1 MAGRHKKSRL
11 PVGAG
16 KAAKK
21 KFASSLYMGR
31 KEKAMVCSVCGQ
43 ETYKTYALDGGEL
56 CRDCLLDAAED
67 PQLVE
72 DKLPDFIAQHIKE
85 YVDWVCD
92 TTAGDCYGI
101 QDYVERAK
109 AQAVLEWALRNRDSY
124 LDSARDFRTSRPGEW
139 EDYLENLEGRE

>member
-1 MAGRHKKSRL
+1 MKLTKRKPPPRWH
-11 PVGAG
+11 G
-16 KAAKK
+16 KGGKEK
-21 KFASSLYMGR
+21 GSPPLYMGR

-43 ETYKTYALDGGEL
+43 ESNETYTLEGGEL

-85 YVDWVCD
+85 YVDWVFN
-92 TTAGDCYGI
+92 TTEGDCYGI

-139 EDYLENLEGRE
+139 EDFLEGIA

>member
-1 MAGRHKKSRL
+1 MKLTKRKPPPWWRRKG
-11 PVGAG
+11 G
-16 KAAKK
+16 KEKG
-21 KFASSLYMGR
+21 SPPLYMGR
-31 KEKAMVCSVCGQ
+31 KEKAMVCSICGQ
-43 ETYKTYALDGGEL
+43 ETYKTYALEGGEL

-72 DKLPDFIAQHIKE
+72 EKLPDFIAQHIKE

-92 TTAGDCYGI
+92 TTEEDCYGI

-109 AQAVLEWALRNRDSY
+109 AQAVLEWALRNQDSY

>member
-1 MAGRHKKSRL
+1 M
-11 PVGAG
+11 
-16 KAAKK
+16 
-21 KFASSLYMGR
+21 M
-31 KEKAMVCSVCGQ
+31 CSVCGRDVPM
-43 ETYKTYALDGGEL
+43 TYSLEGGEL
-56 CRDCLLDAAED
+56 CHDCLMDAAED

-92 TTAGDCYGI
+92 TKDGDPYHI

-109 AQAVLEWALRNRDSY
+109 SQAVLEWALRNLDSY

-139 EDYLENLEGRE
+139 EDFLKNLKRSA

>member
-1 MAGRHKKSRL
+1 
-11 PVGAG
+11 
-16 KAAKK
+16 
-21 KFASSLYMGR
+21 
-31 KEKAMVCSVCGQ
+31 MVCSVCGQ
-43 ETYKTYALDGGEL
+43 ETLKTYALEGGEL

-67 PQLVE
+67 PQLVA

-92 TTAGDCYGI
+92 TKDGDCYGI

-109 AQAVLEWALRNRDSY
+109 AQAVREWMVRNQDSY

-139 EDYLENLEGRE
+139 EDFLKSRERSA

>member
-1 MAGRHKKSRL
+1 MICSRC
-11 PVGAG
+11 G
-16 KAAKK
+16 KDA
-21 KFASSLYMGR
+21 FR
-31 KEKAMVCSVCGQ
+31 
-43 ETYKTYALDGGEL
+43 TYPFEGGLL

-109 AQAVLEWALRNRDSY
+109 AQAVLEWALRNQDFY